1 MVLAPRGAARTAKE
15 GAGDCEPEA
24 GREPEREAAHAARQD
39 HAGARGT
46 AKTASEPGLPGSGG
60 GQSREDRQ
68 TGRGRDFRPPLPPE
82 PRLPPERMR
91 GPTQLRV
98 GCGSPLSLMTV
109 SDSSLCRVVGSWSAF
124 SIENC

>member
-24 GREPEREAAHAARQD
+24 GREPEREAARAVRQD

-60 GQSREDRQ
+60 GQSR
-68 TGRGRDFRPPLPPE
+68 GR
-82 PRLPPERMR
+82 
-91 GPTQLRV
+91 
-98 GCGSPLSLMTV
+98 
-109 SDSSLCRVVGSWSAF
+109 SSLDISLSMYKEVLPSF
-124 SIENC
+124 